1 MSLTQLPQTLS
12 ARSGGLRRGLLLAL
26 LAALYLVL
34 WLGPNTP
41 VGRTLAIVHL
51 GLFLLWQPFVHTGR
65 RLSGPVLAGLTGV
78 LAVVAVFLK
87 GWMIA
92 LWIMMLAGIVGGKVL
107 LFGARSPRLF
117 YLLALG
123 YLVAALFL
131 MAAPLAVPIMRPPGL
146 ILFLGHVG
154 LPLVLVAMVLL
165 PQDRES
171 DDGRE
176 VVDFVYSL
184 FVFLLLAVLMLGSL
198 AAMLLLDSGYVEA
211 LLQTLMATGSMLLLL
226 GLAWN
231 PHSGFAGLGGLFS
244 RYLMS
249 IGLPIEQWLQALTT
263 LALREEDP
271 LQFMEQACAEI
282 ARRLPWVTGGEWSAG
297 AGSGQFGKAGGR
309 RWEFKHGD
317 LVLVL
322 HTLHTLSPTLIWHCN
337 LLAQLLAQFYA
348 DKKRTLALKQLSYME
363 AIHETGARLTHDVK
377 NLLQALNALC
387 SAGMEAGADSSQ
399 AYQSLLRR
407 QLPAISERLA
417 ETLSK
422 LNAPQERST
431 AWTAAAD
438 WWQDFEQRMAT
449 QPWIRLHA
457 EMPLAGELPAEVFS
471 SVADNLIRNA
481 AEKQLH
487 EPSLTLGVELTRK
500 DTGFELL
507 VCDDGSAVAENVA
520 SGLFNGP
527 VASDSGYGIG
537 LYQAAR
543 YARAA
548 GYRLDL
554 VTNRDGRVCFRLA
567 QAT

>member
-1 MSLTQLPQTLS
+1 MALTQLPQTLS

-34 WLGPNTP
+34 WLGPDTP

-65 RLSGPVLAGLTGV
+65 RLSGPVLAGLTVV

-92 LWIMMLAGIVGGKVL
+92 LWIMMVAGIVGGKVL

-131 MAAPLAVPIMRPPGL
+131 MAAPLAVPIMKPPGL
-146 ILFLGHVG
+146 ILFLGHAG

-165 PQDRES
+165 PQVRES

-271 LQFMEQACAEI
+271 LLFMEQACAEI

-317 LVLVL
+317 LILVL
-322 HTLHTLSPTLIWHCN
+322 HTLHTLSPTLVWHCN

-348 DKKRTLALKQLSYME
+348 DKKRTQALKQLSYME

-387 SAGMEAGADSSQ
+387 SAGMEAGAESSQ

-422 LNAPQERST
+422 LNAPQERSA

-481 AEKQLH
+481 AEKQLR
-487 EPSLTLGVELTRK
+487 EPSLTVDLELARK
-500 DTGFELL
+500 DTGYELL
-507 VCDDGSAVAENVA
+507 VCDDGSAVAESVA

-554 VTNRDGRVCFRLA
+554 VTNRPGRVCFRLA

>member
-1 MSLTQLPQTLS
+1 MALTQLPQTLS

-34 WLGPNTP
+34 WLGPDTP

-65 RLSGPVLAGLTGV
+65 RLSGPVLAGLTVV

-131 MAAPLAVPIMRPPGL
+131 MAAPLAVPIMKPPGL
-146 ILFLGHVG
+146 ILFLGHAG

-165 PQDRES
+165 PQVRES

-271 LQFMEQACAEI
+271 LLFMEQACAEI

-317 LVLVL
+317 LILVL
-322 HTLHTLSPTLIWHCN
+322 HTLHTLSPTLVWHCN

-348 DKKRTLALKQLSYME
+348 DKKRTQALKQLSYME

-387 SAGMEAGADSSQ
+387 SAGMEAGAESSQ

-422 LNAPQERST
+422 LNAPQERSA

-481 AEKQLH
+481 AEKQLR
-487 EPSLTLGVELTRK
+487 EPSLTVDLELARK
-500 DTGFELL
+500 DTGYELL
-507 VCDDGSAVAENVA
+507 VCDDGSAVAESVA

-554 VTNRDGRVCFRLA
+554 VTNRPGRVCFRLA

>member
-1 MSLTQLPQTLS
+1 LALTQLPQTLS

-34 WLGPNTP
+34 WLGPDTP

-65 RLSGPVLAGLTGV
+65 RLSGPVLAGLTVV

-131 MAAPLAVPIMRPPGL
+131 MAAPLAVPIMKPPGL
-146 ILFLGHVG
+146 ILFLGHAG

-165 PQDRES
+165 PQVRES

-271 LQFMEQACAEI
+271 LLFMEQACAEI

-317 LVLVL
+317 LILVL
-322 HTLHTLSPTLIWHCN
+322 HTLHTLSPTLVWHCN

-348 DKKRTLALKQLSYME
+348 DKKRTQALKQLSYME

-387 SAGMEAGADSSQ
+387 SAGMEAGAESSQ

-417 ETLSK
+417 ETLFK
-422 LNAPQERST
+422 LNAPQERSA

-481 AEKQLH
+481 AEKQLR
-487 EPSLTLGVELTRK
+487 EPSLTVDLELARK
-500 DTGFELL
+500 DTGYELL
-507 VCDDGSAVAENVA
+507 VCDDGSAVAESVA

-554 VTNRDGRVCFRLA
+554 VTNRPGRVCFRLA